1 MLDTIISGSI
11 LFGFGYVALMFAGFF
26 VRTVAPAPKQVGL
39 SEVAGE
45 DLLQQSMTIPP
56 VMEYVDIFAD
66 DDLIDEEPWEYG
78 EDPSLAEELP
88 AFPGDVEMTAEP
100 DAVDLAE
107 PLPRCMAK
115 AMAPEARLT
124 VTVDEHPALEGL
136 SIRELKALASEAK
149 IKRYSNLTKEELI
162 KRLRKAA

>member
-1 MLDTIISGSI
+1 MEVLNIEKLTPLGAELRRVMSADGSEI
-11 LFGFGYVALMFAGFF
+11 QTVPHLAQALEIPEFDAW
-26 VRTVAPAPKQVGL
+26 GL
-39 SEVAGE
+39 
-45 DLLQQSMTIPP
+45 
-56 VMEYVDIFAD
+56 
-66 DDLIDEEPWEYG
+66 
-78 EDPSLAEELP
+78 
-88 AFPGDVEMTAEP
+88 
-100 DAVDLAE
+100 
-107 PLPRCMAK
+107 CMAK

>member
-26 VRTVAPAPKQVGL
+26 VRTVAPVPKQVGL

-66 DDLIDEEPWEYG
+66 DDLIDEESWEYG

-100 DAVDLAE
+100 LPRFDGDTEVDDALAE
-107 PLPRCMAK
+107 KLGAAK
-115 AMAPEARLT
+115 NANA
-124 VTVDEHPALEGL
+124 
-136 SIRELKALASEAK
+136 
-149 IKRYSNLTKEELI
+149 
-162 KRLRKAA
+162 

>member
-1 MLDTIISGSI
+1 MLDAIIGGSI
-11 LFGFGYVALMFAGFF
+11 LFGFGYVVLMFAGFF
-26 VRTVAPAPKQVGL
+26 FRTVAPTPKQDGL

-45 DLLQQSMTIPP
+45 DLLQQSMAIPP

-100 DAVDLAE
+100 LPRFDGDTEVDDALAE
-107 PLPRCMAK
+107 KLGAAK
-115 AMAPEARLT
+115 NANA
-124 VTVDEHPALEGL
+124 
-136 SIRELKALASEAK
+136 
-149 IKRYSNLTKEELI
+149 
-162 KRLRKAA
+162 